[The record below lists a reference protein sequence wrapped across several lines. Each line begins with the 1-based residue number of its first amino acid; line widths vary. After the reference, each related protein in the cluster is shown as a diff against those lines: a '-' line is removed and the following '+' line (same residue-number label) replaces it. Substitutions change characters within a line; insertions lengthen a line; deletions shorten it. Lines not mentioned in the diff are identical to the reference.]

1 MSMILG
7 RRFVTSTVV
16 SDFFF
21 HSFIGCSSCDIQYK
35 FIIQH
40 AQKKKEKRKKRS
52 KNPKGVGATGLTSHA
67 SHRP

>member
-1 MSMILG
+1 MYILNNEYDT
-7 RRFVTSTVV
+7 RKEIC
-16 SDFFF
+16 DQLYQIFFF
-21 HSFIGCSSCDIQYK
+21 HRFIGCSSRDIQYK

-40 AQKKKEKRKKRS
+40 TKKEKKRS

>member
-40 AQKKKEKRKKRS
+40 THTQKKRKEKKKEAKTQ
-52 KNPKGVGATGLTSHA
+52 KG
-67 SHRP
+67 